1 MAVLC
6 RLGTGHQKF
15 YDIISLPYA
24 NGVDSTPTLKGP
36 AGVTVFRIQVVQL
49 LGEQG

>member
-6 RLGTGHQKF
+6 RLGTGHQKV

-24 NGVDSTPTLKGP
+24 DGVDGMHVKG
-36 AGVTVFRIQVVQL
+36 ASWCYSLEYSDAIIG
-49 LGEQG
+49 GAEG